1 MIELYKFGPAFGLR
15 ETGPF
20 VLKTMAYLRLA
31 SIPFSETKET
41 DPRKAPKKKI
51 PFIIDEGEAIGDSTF
66 IIKHLK
72 AKFGDP
78 LAEGL
83 SAQQLATG
91 HALKVMLEERTYWA
105 GMLYPRWVKTDH
117 HKMLADKLFSEIPSF
132 IRMTIFKMIVK
143 GVVKSAQG
151 HGIARHSEA
160 EIYELGLDDVKA
172 VETLLGKKKFIL
184 GPNPA
189 EVDATVFAFLH
200 GMAAEVFPTPI
211 QAYIRESKSLMAYH
225 DRMDALVFSESE
237 N

>member
-20 VLKTMAYLRLA
+20 VLKVMAYMRLA
-31 SIPFSETKET
+31 DIPFTEVKET

-51 PFIIDEGEAIGDSTF
+51 PFIVDEGKAIGDSTF

-72 AKFGDP
+72 SKFGDP
-78 LAEGL
+78 LADGL
-83 SAQQLATG
+83 SAEQLAIG
-91 HALKVMLEERTYWA
+91 HAFKVMLEERTYWA

-117 HKMLADKLFSEIPSF
+117 HKMLADELFSEIPSF

-151 HGIARHSEA
+151 HGIARHTES

-172 VETLLGKKKFIL
+172 IEAQLGNQPFML
-184 GPNPA
+184 GAKPA

-200 GMAAEVFPTPI
+200 GMAADVFPTPI

-225 DRMDALVFSESE
+225 DRMEALVFED
-237 N
+237 